1 MPPKEKFS
9 TQSSTTV
16 SREGTT
22 TLPGNVPADVRA
34 ERGKEPKSAVKD
46 KSRET
51 IMQIEIQD
59 VIDIDREA
67 EINCT
72 NEDSE
77 LGVNETE
84 VRSEETTEQ
93 VEIQDVID
101 IDRDA
106 EINCT
111 DEDSELGVNETEV
124 RSEEDRNL
132 KNIEELREQQTEVFE
147 LLRTLPRRSL
157 REKRMPHRYQDY
169 QMNSM
174 VSEPYDTKLKIFN
187 AVRSWHPVY

>member
-1 MPPKEKFS
+1 
-9 TQSSTTV
+9 
-16 SREGTT
+16 
-22 TLPGNVPADVRA
+22 
-34 ERGKEPKSAVKD
+34 
-46 KSRET
+46 
-51 IMQIEIQD
+51 MQVEIQD
-59 VIDIDREA
+59 VINIDREA

-77 LGVNETE
+77 L
-84 VRSEETTEQ
+84 S
-93 VEIQDVID
+93 
-101 IDRDA
+101 
-106 EINCT
+106 
-111 DEDSELGVNETEV
+111 VNETEV

-147 LLRTLPRRSL
+147 PLRTLPRRSL

>member
-1 MPPKEKFS
+1 M
-9 TQSSTTV
+9 
-16 SREGTT
+16 
-22 TLPGNVPADVRA
+22 
-34 ERGKEPKSAVKD
+34 
-46 KSRET
+46 
-51 IMQIEIQD
+51 
-59 VIDIDREA
+59 
-67 EINCT
+67 
-72 NEDSE
+72 
-77 LGVNETE
+77 
-84 VRSEETTEQ
+84 Q

-101 IDRDA
+101 IDREA

-132 KNIEELREQQTEVFE
+132 KNIEELREQQTEVVKPS
-147 LLRTLPRRSL
+147 RTLPRRSL
-157 REKRMPHRYQDY
+157 REKRIPHRYQDH

>member
-1 MPPKEKFS
+1 M
-9 TQSSTTV
+9 
-16 SREGTT
+16 
-22 TLPGNVPADVRA
+22 
-34 ERGKEPKSAVKD
+34 
-46 KSRET
+46 
-51 IMQIEIQD
+51 
-59 VIDIDREA
+59 
-67 EINCT
+67 
-72 NEDSE
+72 
-77 LGVNETE
+77 
-84 VRSEETTEQ
+84 Q

-101 IDRDA
+101 IDREA

-124 RSEEDRNL
+124 RSEDRNL

-147 LLRTLPRRSL
+147 PLRTLPRCLL
-157 REKRMPHRYQDY
+157 REKRTPHRYQDY